1 MRTENLV
8 GFRPRPAQSAKIG
21 RLAAFGLAALMI
33 VVAWPAFA
41 AAQGGTVRYSY
52 EKIEV
57 GADEQWGLVPR
68 AARSEL
74 GGKLTKSKIFDAFK
88 LLKDDKGGTY
98 GNSSI
103 RIGGKLPN
111 AAKVTVKIDPK
122 MAREGR
128 GLIIMAETV
137 YTMSEL
143 GVAKVEFP
151 GHFDGAMERE
161 DVPFYAYTLTLP
173 MWRALDVGTVT
184 HTQVRL
190 PDGEL
195 ITASQ
200 FEKRWKQKDQALQ
213 EALFSYLDDSQVYTV
228 RSVLKLLPDLKIDYT
243 EHVTPLLE
251 HSSSSV
257 RSRALSV
264 LEPHRNDEV
273 VLEAVL
279 GMMNSDDKD
288 ELARS
293 AAEFL
298 GEAKSDQ
305 YNIHRDLYVLDNG
318 SAEEST
324 KAVGALAKRKGDAR
338 AVDAIYSHLSDE
350 RSEVA
355 EASAAG
361 IDQMG
366 ATDKQ
371 VAALEN
377 KKIDDGLR
385 LSIARTLADSKNA
398 ESKHV
403 GLTYVA
409 RNTAGRSAEL
419 AIRRL
424 GELSSDEVRKTIE
437 SFLKSSERR
446 KRLSAADVLVERG
459 EAASL
464 DALASAVEAGENSRE
479 LEQATYELMVAQPL
493 DQVLERTDA
502 RDPIIKRIA
511 YRALGE
517 RAIKD
522 GAGAQVFDKLA
533 EGAES
538 RDAAVRGASARA
550 IGVFGDDKALEI
562 LKSLADDKNAA
573 VRAGVAYGLSHFEE
587 GQMFDTLAGYLED
600 PKPEV
605 VAAALAAMEQRK
617 EATKWKE
624 IKALTEAKD
633 PHVRANALRAMA
645 QLVSR
650 EDKKGVR
657 EVISMLSGSVSD
669 DSRIV
674 QLTAI
679 QQLATFEDETA
690 ATGIAIQLNAEDVN
704 LRVAAIEALGKNGHP
719 SATELVVSVLEDPN
733 PDIRRAAIMAIGELD
748 DAAAEP
754 KLKALL
760 DKEEDADLKKLIERT
775 LRKI

>member
-1 MRTENLV
+1 MRTEHLV
-8 GFRPRPAQSAKIG
+8 GFRPHPAHLARIG
-21 RLAAFGLAALMI
+21 RLAALGLAALII

-41 AAQGGTVRYSY
+41 SAQGGTVRYSY

-88 LLKDDKGGTY
+88 LLKDDKSGTY

-143 GVAKVEFP
+143 GVATVEFP
-151 GHFDGAMERE
+151 GHFDGAMERA

-184 HTQVRL
+184 PAQVRL
-190 PDGEL
+190 PDGQL

-200 FEKRWKQKDQALQ
+200 FEKRWKQKDQALH

-243 EHVTPLLE
+243 EQVTPLLE

-264 LEPHRNDEV
+264 LARHRNDEV

-279 GMMNSDDKD
+279 GMMNSDEKD

-298 GEAKSDQ
+298 GKAKSDQ
-305 YNIHRDLYVLDNG
+305 YNIHRDLYVLDKG
-318 SAEEST
+318 GAEEST
-324 KAVGALAKRKGDAR
+324 KAVGALAKRKGDDR
-338 AVDAIYSHLSDE
+338 AVDALYSHLSDE

-371 VAALEN
+371 VSALKN

-398 ESKHV
+398 ESKHI

-409 RNTAGRSAEL
+409 RNTTGRSAEL

-424 GELSSDEVRKTIE
+424 GELPSEEVRKTIE

-446 KRLSAADVLVERG
+446 KQLSAADVLVERG

-464 DALASAVEAGENSRE
+464 DALASAVKAGENSRE
-479 LEQATYELMVAQPL
+479 LEQASYELMVAQPL

-502 RDPIIKRIA
+502 RNPIIKRIA

-533 EGAES
+533 DGAKS
-538 RDAAVRGASARA
+538 GDAEVRGASARA
-550 IGVFGDDKALEI
+550 IGVFGDDKALET

-573 VRAGVAYGLSHFEE
+573 VRAGVAYGLSHFKE

-600 PKPEV
+600 PNPEV

-624 IKALTEAKD
+624 IKALTEAEA

-704 LRVAAIEALGKNGHP
+704 LRVAAIEALGKNGHS

-733 PDIRRAAIMAIGELD
+733 PDIRRAAIMALGELD

-754 KLKALL
+754 KLEAWL

>member
-1 MRTENLV
+1 LV
-8 GFRPRPAQSAKIG
+8 GLRPRPAQSAKIG
-21 RLAAFGLAALMI
+21 RLAALGLAALMI

-68 AARSEL
+68 AARAEL

-88 LLKDDKGGTY
+88 LLKDEKSGTY

-122 MAREGR
+122 MARQGR

-143 GVAKVEFP
+143 GVAEVEFP
-151 GHFDGAMERE
+151 GHFDGAMKRE
-161 DVPFYAYTLTLP
+161 DVPFYAFTLTLP

-184 HTQVRL
+184 HARVRL

-195 ITASQ
+195 IAASQ
-200 FEKRWKQKDQALQ
+200 FEKRWKQKDPALQ

-228 RSVLKLLPDLKIDYT
+228 RSVLKLLPDLKIDYAQR
-243 EHVTPLLE
+243 VTPLLK

-257 RSRALSV
+257 RTQALSV
-264 LEPHRNDEV
+264 LEAHRNDEV

-279 GMMNSDDKD
+279 AMMNSDDKD

-298 GEAKSDQ
+298 GKAKSDK
-305 YNIHRDLYVLDNG
+305 YNIHRDLYVLENG
-318 SAEEST
+318 SVEEST
-324 KAVGALAKRKGDAR
+324 KAVQALAKRKSDKR
-338 AVDAIYSHLSDE
+338 AVDAVYSHLSEE
-350 RSEVA
+350 RAEVT
-355 EASAAG
+355 EASAEA
-361 IDQMG
+361 IDEMG

-371 VAALEN
+371 IAALEN
-377 KKIDDGLR
+377 EKIDDGLR
-385 LSIARTLADSKNA
+385 LTIARTLADSDDT
-398 ESKHV
+398 ESKHI
-403 GLTYVA
+403 GLTYVTS
-409 RNTAGRSAEL
+409 NTTGRSAEL

-424 GELSSDEVRKTIE
+424 GEIASDEARKTIE
-437 SFLKSSERR
+437 SFLKASERR
-446 KRLSAADVLVERG
+446 KQLSAADVLVERG

-464 DALASAVEAGENSRE
+464 DALASAVETSENSRQ
-479 LEQATYELMVAQPL
+479 LEQASYELMVAQPL
-493 DQVLERTDA
+493 DQILERTEA
-502 RDPIIKRIA
+502 GDPVIKRIA

-517 RAIKD
+517 RAVKD

-533 EGAES
+533 DGAKS
-538 RDAAVRGASARA
+538 GDPAVRGASARA
-550 IGVFGDDKALEI
+550 IGVFGDDKALDT
-562 LKSLADDKNAA
+562 LKALADDKNAA
-573 VRAGVAYGLSHFEE
+573 VRAGVAYGLGYFDG
-587 GQMFDTLAGYLED
+587 GQMFDTLAGYLDD
-600 PKPEV
+600 PEPEV

-624 IKALTEAKD
+624 IKALTEADD

-650 EDKKGVR
+650 QDKKGVR
-657 EVISMLSGSVSD
+657 EVISLLSGSVSD
-669 DSRIV
+669 NSRIV

-679 QQLATFEDETA
+679 QQLATFEDDTA
-690 ATGIAIQLNAEDVN
+690 ATGIAIQLNAEDLS
-704 LRVAAIEALGKNGHP
+704 LRVAAIEALGKNGHS
-719 SATELVVSVLEDPN
+719 SATELVVSVLEDPD

-754 KLKALL
+754 ELEALL
-760 DKEEDADLKKLIERT
+760 EKEEDVDLKKLIERT